1 MKIQEVVMAA
11 WNCGNYTVELDRSIT
26 ERKINFMS
34 NVIGTKGRALIYN

>member
-11 WNCGNYTVELDRSIT
+11 WNCGNYTVELDRSI